1 MHLDPLQL
9 WILREVLVLCRLR
22 QGCGV
27 ERLPKDG
34 RYRSVVVL
42 CQPCTRLDGE
52 KVWVIDS
59 LLFCENLCDHEDAMG
74 VYLPHHDFQLV
85 RCSGLN
91 VGTKPCRCYYVD
103 RLPGE
108 LSVRVKEV
116 RWEDKQEMLDR
127 IWEGFSDTL
136 P

>member
-1 MHLDPLQL
+1 MHLGPSQL
-9 WILREVLVLCRLR
+9 WILREVLVLYRLR

-34 RYRSVVVL
+34 RYRSVHAL

-59 LLFCENLCDHEDAMG
+59 LLSCENLCDHEDAMG

-85 RCSGLN
+85 RYSGLN
-91 VGTKPCRCYYVD
+91 VGTKPCLCYYVD
-103 RLPGE
+103 RLLGE

-127 IWEGFSDTL
+127 IWEGFSDT
-136 P
+136 PP